1 MAPLTGVQIRFPPA
15 VCQSLLAAMT
25 GHAAGDQAA
34 TGRLRGVADGHP
46 DAGVC
51 DPLHRFLTFSPQDA
65 AYVTGELAR
74 R

>member
-1 MAPLTGVQIRFPPA
+1 
-15 VCQSLLAAMT
+15 MT

-46 DAGVC
+46 DAGVR